1 MDMMHAFC
9 SDLEGVWIPEIWIN
23 VAEKTGIDELK
34 LTTRD
39 IKDYDELMN
48 YRLKIL
54 KEKGLKLKDIQ
65 KVISTIN
72 PFEGAL
78 DMIKWLKKHTRF
90 VIVSDTFI
98 EFAQPILEKLEWPLL
113 FCHTLNVDSEGNI
126 VGYQLRQKDAKR
138 KVIQALRN
146 LNFYVVSCGDSYN
159 DIAMLQEADEGILF
173 KPPINVVRDYPDFN
187 IIDNYN
193 DLKKYLCKILD
204 IKEE

>member
-1 MDMMHAFC
+1 MNMMHAFC

-54 KEKGLKLKDIQ
+54 KERGLKLQDIQ

-72 PFEGAL
+72 PFDGAIE
-78 DMIKWLKKHTRF
+78 MIKWLKKHTRF

-113 FCHTLNVDSEGNI
+113 FCHTLNIDYEGNI
-126 VGYQLRQKDAKR
+126 IGYQLRQKDAKR
-138 KVIQALRN
+138 KVIQALRG

-159 DIAMLQEADEGILF
+159 DIGMLQESDEGILF
-173 KPPINVVRDYPDFN
+173 KPPQNVIHDYPHFN
-187 IIDNYN
+187 VIDNYY
-193 DLKKYLCKILD
+193 DLKSYLSKILN
-204 IKEE
+204 IKE

>member
-126 VGYQLRQKDAKR
+126 IGYQLRQKDAKR